1 MKSRNNETKIISKT
15 DIILF
20 VAILSVCLIGI
31 ILIRLTRDNG
41 YNVNIM
47 IGGEL
52 KDSYKLN
59 KNQEFDVVS
68 EFGNNHV
75 VILDG
80 YVYVSNADCPDKVC
94 VEHYKISKDGETI
107 ICLPHK
113 LVIEVTE

>member
-15 DIILF
+15 DIILC

-47 IGGEL
+47 IDGKL

-59 KNQEFDVVS
+59 ENREFDVVS
-68 EFGNNHV
+68 ELGSNHV
-75 VILDG
+75 VIADG
-80 YVYVSNADCPDKVC
+80 YVYVTNADCPDKVC
-94 VEHYKISKDGETI
+94 VEHYKIGKDGETI